1 MSIHQIM
8 LYDIFRKDL
17 HLSDEK
23 AAVLVIAL
31 EDSEKSQN
39 ETMNQPHFAKMGIM
53 EVTLHNLDIGMN
65 DVKKDIGDL
74 RKDMSGFKEDI
85 CKSMYAVGIVQI
97 ITILGGLVAIM
108 KFMK

>member
-1 MSIHQIM
+1 M
-8 LYDIFRKDL
+8 IF
-17 HLSDEK
+17 
-23 AAVLVIAL
+23 
-31 EDSEKSQN
+31 SEKSQN
-39 ETMNQPHFAKMGIM
+39 ETMNQPHVTKMGVM

-65 DVKKDIGDL
+65 DIKKDIGDL